1 MRDRVMQPG
10 QGGPAS
16 ARRPVAG
23 ERAEPPIVRAAMDLQ
38 KRAGNRSVAELVGRP
53 PGAPD
58 QHPLAALSIAGGR
71 SGSADAGGG
80 AVAPKGRAESATER
94 RAKPSAERSSPPLE
108 AILLPGIAAL
118 HANAMQRMQ
127 GTPGNRAGVGI
138 TVQRDPPTPTNIAGP
153 APAPVPA
160 DLQAFRDRGPMPAAA
175 VGQLIQPTPG
185 GGFQARYDPVAMNL
199 TVTMNVGMTF
209 VDGMSMSG
217 NRAVAGHASLNA
229 AATQINALPR
239 AERAAAVARWQWAGD
254 QETWMT
260 GYKANVTGAWN
271 SAGSGLQFQ
280 SSHPGWEAQLA
291 RVNIVVNTQ
300 NVTVAGPLPAG
311 ASTIPVGGRTHCNA
325 TIYKTP
331 DDNTDFG
338 ARGGGRDAAGQSL
351 LELGSGQT
359 VAHSHLLRQRVFFD
373 RGSVTLNAAAQ
384 SQLQNIIYSFQTPTG
399 GTGTRIDI
407 TGHAD
412 TVGASTAAG
421 ELRNQQI
428 SQQRAQAVAA
438 YLGATRVGG
447 NNLANAAARIKTTTG
462 TGSTGESRAAT
473 SRRVDIVMA
482 GGAGQNTAAHEFGHM
497 LGLQDEYASDPT
509 RTQGVVF
516 GTGQPVGTVH
526 PQDARSTAA
535 GLGNS
540 VYENNDNLMSLGS
553 TIRSPQYVTFMEAL
567 RTVTGSNEWRLKA

>member
-1 MRDRVMQPG
+1 MRDRVLQHDQGVLAPG
-10 QGGPAS
+10 KLPRKRGRSDA
-16 ARRPVAG
+16 PV
-23 ERAEPPIVRAAMDLQ
+23 VRAAMDLQ
-38 KRAGNRSVAELVGRP
+38 QRAGNRSVAELVARSHND
-53 PGAPD
+53 PD
-58 QHPLAALSIAGGR
+58 QDPLATLSSAGRMSAL
-71 SGSADAGGG
+71 ADAGGDDATISEEG
-80 AVAPKGRAESATER
+80 HAETA
-94 RAKPSAERSSPPLE
+94 AERSGPLL
-108 AILLPGIAAL
+108 AALLLPGMSAV
-118 HANAMQRMQ
+118 HANAIERMPKVQ
-127 GTPGNRAGVGI
+127 GNAAVARMVI
-138 TVQRDPPTPTNIAGP
+138 QRDPPTPTNIAGP
-153 APAPVPA
+153 APAAVPA

-175 VGQLIQPTPG
+175 QGQLIQPVPG
-185 GGFQARYDPVAMNL
+185 GGFQARYDPVGMNL

-209 VDGMSMSG
+209 VDGMSMNG
-217 NRAVAGHASLNA
+217 DLAVAGHASLNDA
-229 AATQINALPR
+229 ANQINALPR
-239 AERAAAVARWQWAGD
+239 SERAAAVERWKWAGD

-260 GYKANVTGAWN
+260 GYRANVTGAWN

-291 RVNIVVNTQ
+291 RINIVVNTQ
-300 NVTVAGPLPAG
+300 NVTVAGPVPAG
-311 ASTIPVGGRTHCNA
+311 ASSIPVGTGGTHCNA

-373 RGSVTLNAAAQ
+373 RGSVGLNATAQ
-384 SQLQNIIYSFQTPTG
+384 QELQDIIYSFQTPTG
-399 GTGTRIDI
+399 GTGTTIDI

-421 ELRNQQI
+421 EARNQRI
-428 SQQRAQAVAA
+428 SEQRAQAVAD
-438 YLGATRVGG
+438 YLKATRVGG
-447 NNLANAAARIKTTTG
+447 YNLVNAAARVKTTTG
-462 TGSTGESRAAT
+462 TGSAGESGAAS

-482 GGAGQNTAAHEFGHM
+482 GGAGQNQAAHEFGHM

-509 RTQGVVF
+509 RAQGKVF

-567 RTVTGSNEWRLKA
+567 RAVTGSNEWRLKA

>member
-1 MRDRVMQPG
+1 MRDRVLKPDQNVLAP
-10 QGGPAS
+10 QRLPAK
-16 ARRPVAG
+16 G
-23 ERAEPPIVRAAMDLQ
+23 ERSGAPVVRAAMDLQ
-38 KRAGNRSVAELVGRP
+38 QRAGNRSVAELVAP
-53 PGAPD
+53 PHERPD
-58 QHPLAALSIAGGR
+58 QTSPAALSGAGR
-71 SGSADAGGG
+71 ASAPADSGGG
-80 AVAPKGRAESATER
+80 DAVSAKGTAGAAP
-94 RAKPSAERSSPPLE
+94 ERSSPPLD
-108 AILLPGIAAL
+108 AILLPAL
-118 HANAMQRMQ
+118 SAIHANAMDRMPKEL
-127 GTPGNRAGVGI
+127 GSRAGPGI
-138 TVQRDPPTPTNIAGP
+138 MIQRDPPTPTNIAGP
-153 APAPVPA
+153 APAAVPA
-160 DLQAFRDRGPMPAAA
+160 DLQTFRDRGPMPAAT
-175 VGQLIQPTPG
+175 VGQLVQPTPG
-185 GGFQARYDPVAMNL
+185 GGFQARYDPVGMNL

-209 VDGMSMSG
+209 VDGMTLTG

-229 AATQINALPR
+229 AANQINALPR
-239 AERAAAVARWQWAGD
+239 SERAAAAAKWKWAGD

-260 GYKANVTGAWN
+260 GYKANVAGAWN

-291 RVNIVVNTQ
+291 RINIVVNTQ

-311 ASTIPVGGRTHCNA
+311 ASSIPAGSGGTHCNA

-373 RGSVTLNAAAQ
+373 RGSVALNAAAQ
-384 SQLQNIIYSFQTPTG
+384 GELQNIIYSFQTPTG
-399 GTGTRIDI
+399 GTGTSIDI

-412 TVGASTAAG
+412 TVGSRTAAG
-421 ELRNQQI
+421 ETRNQQI
-428 SQQRAQAVAA
+428 SQQRAQAVAD
-438 YLGATRVGG
+438 YLKATRVGG
-447 NNLANAAARIKTTTG
+447 NNLANAAARIKTTAG
-462 TGSTGESRAAT
+462 TGSTGETAAAA

-482 GGAGQNTAAHEFGHM
+482 GGAGQNQAAHEFGHM
-497 LGLQDEYASDPT
+497 LGLMDEYASDPT
-509 RTQGVVF
+509 GAQGKVF

-526 PQDARSTAA
+526 PQDARSTGA

-567 RTVTGSNEWRLKA
+567 RAVTGSNEWRLKA

>member
-1 MRDRVMQPG
+1 
-10 QGGPAS
+10 
-16 ARRPVAG
+16 
-23 ERAEPPIVRAAMDLQ
+23 
-38 KRAGNRSVAELVGRP
+38 
-53 PGAPD
+53 
-58 QHPLAALSIAGGR
+58 
-71 SGSADAGGG
+71 
-80 AVAPKGRAESATER
+80 
-94 RAKPSAERSSPPLE
+94 
-108 AILLPGIAAL
+108 
-118 HANAMQRMQ
+118 
-127 GTPGNRAGVGI
+127 
-138 TVQRDPPTPTNIAGP
+138 
-153 APAPVPA
+153 
-160 DLQAFRDRGPMPAAA
+160 
-175 VGQLIQPTPG
+175 
-185 GGFQARYDPVAMNL
+185 VAMTL

-209 VDGMSMSG
+209 VDGMSSSG

-229 AATQINALPR
+229 AANRINALPR
-239 AERAAAVARWQWAGD
+239 SERAAEVAKWKWAGD

-260 GYKANVTGAWN
+260 GYKANVAGAWN

-311 ASTIPVGGRTHCNA
+311 VSAIPAGAGGIHCNA

-373 RGSVTLNAAAQ
+373 RGSVTLNPAAQ
-384 SQLQNIIYSFQTPTG
+384 AELQNIIYSFQTPTG
-399 GTGTRIDI
+399 GAGTRIDI

-412 TVGASTAAG
+412 TVGAGTPAG
-421 ELRNQQI
+421 EARNQRI
-428 SQQRAQAVAA
+428 SEQRARAVAD
-438 YLGATRVGG
+438 YLKATRVGG
-447 NNLANAAARIKTTTG
+447 NNLANAAARVSTTTG
-462 TGSTGESRAAT
+462 TGSTGESNGAA
-473 SRRVDIVMA
+473 SRRVDLVFA
-482 GGAGQNTAAHEFGHM
+482 GGAGQNQAAHEFGHM

-509 RTQGVVF
+509 RAQGKIF
-516 GTGQPVGTVH
+516 GTGAPVGTVH

-567 RTVTGSNEWRLKA
+567 RAVTGSSEWRLKP

>member
-1 MRDRVMQPG
+1 MPRTRVTSRPSKAAKADPATSAKSPAEAAPERSGPLLEALLLPGMSAMHANALDRMQN
-10 QGGPAS
+10 
-16 ARRPVAG
+16 VF
-23 ERAEPPIVRAAMDLQ
+23 
-38 KRAGNRSVAELVGRP
+38 GNRAVARMMIQRDG
-53 PGAPD
+53 
-58 QHPLAALSIAGGR
+58 PLAPVGATPGVVPAAG
-71 SGSADAGGG
+71 AAAG
-80 AVAPKGRAESATER
+80 AVA
-94 RAKPSAERSSPPLE
+94 E
-108 AILLPGIAAL
+108 A
-118 HANAMQRMQ
+118 AM
-127 GTPGNRAGVGI
+127 
-138 TVQRDPPTPTNIAGP
+138 
-153 APAPVPA
+153 VPA

-185 GGFQARYDPVAMNL
+185 GGFQARYDPVGMNM

-229 AATQINALPR
+229 AANQINALPR
-239 AERAAAVARWQWAGD
+239 SARAAEVAKWKWAGD
-254 QETWMT
+254 QEAWMT

-280 SSHPGWEAQLA
+280 SSHAGWEAQLA
-291 RVNIVVNTQ
+291 RINVVVNTQ
-300 NVTVAGPLPAG
+300 NATVAGPLPAG
-311 ASTIPVGGRTHCNA
+311 ASSIPAGAGVTHCNA

-338 ARGGGRDAAGQSL
+338 ARGGGRDAGGQSL

-373 RGSVTLNAAAQ
+373 RGSVLLNSAAEGE
-384 SQLQNIIYSFQTPTG
+384 LQNIIYSFQTPTG
-399 GTGTRIDI
+399 GAGTTIDI

-412 TVGASTAAG
+412 TVGASTPAG
-421 ELRNQQI
+421 EARNQRI
-428 SQQRAQAVAA
+428 SEQRAQAVAD
-438 YLGATRVGG
+438 YLKATRVGG
-447 NNLANAAARIKTTTG
+447 NNLVNAAARVKTTIG
-462 TGSTGESRAAT
+462 SGSTGESGAAS
-473 SRRVDIVMA
+473 SRRVDIVMG
-482 GGAGQNTAAHEFGHM
+482 GGAGQNQAAHEFGHM

-509 RTQGVVF
+509 GAQGKVF

-567 RTVTGSNEWRLKA
+567 RAVTGSSEWRLKV

>member
-1 MRDRVMQPG
+1 MRDRVHRDQDGLAPG
-10 QGGPAS
+10 RLRVMRERSDAS
-16 ARRPVAG
+16 V
-23 ERAEPPIVRAAMDLQ
+23 VRAAMDLQ
-38 KRAGNRSVAELVGRP
+38 QRAGNGSVAELLARSRERP
-53 PGAPD
+53 SQD
-58 QHPLAALSIAGGR
+58 PLAAPSSAGR
-71 SGSADAGGG
+71 VSASADAGDG
-80 AVAPKGRAESATER
+80 AAAVSAKGPPEAAPELTG
-94 RAKPSAERSSPPLE
+94 PLLG
-108 AILLPGIAAL
+108 ALLLPGMSAI
-118 HANAMQRMQ
+118 HANVMDRMQ
-127 GTPGNRAGVGI
+127 KEPGNRAVAPI
-138 TVQRDPPTPTNIAGP
+138 TIQRDPPTPTNIAGP
-153 APAPVPA
+153 APAAVPA

-185 GGFQARYDPVAMNL
+185 GGFQARYDPVGMNL

-217 NRAVAGHASLNA
+217 DRAVAGHASLNA
-229 AATQINALPR
+229 AANQINAMPR
-239 AERAAAVARWQWAGD
+239 SERAAAVAKWKWAGD

-260 GYKANVTGAWN
+260 GYRANVTGAWN

-300 NVTVAGPLPAG
+300 NVTVAPPYPAG
-311 ASTIPVGGRTHCNA
+311 ASSIPAGAGRTHCNA

-373 RGSVTLNAAAQ
+373 RGSVALNATAQ
-384 SQLQNIIYSFQTPTG
+384 GALQNIIYSFQTPTG
-399 GTGTRIDI
+399 GAGTRIDI

-421 ELRNQQI
+421 ETRNQRI
-428 SQQRAQAVAA
+428 SEQRAQAVAD
-438 YLGATRVGG
+438 YLKATRVGG

-462 TGSTGESRAAT
+462 TGSTGESAAAS

-509 RTQGVVF
+509 RAQGVVF

-526 PQDARSTAA
+526 PQDARSAAA

-567 RTVTGSNEWRLKA
+567 RAVTGSNEWRLKV

>member
-1 MRDRVMQPG
+1 MRDRVPKPHQDALAPG
-10 QGGPAS
+10 
-16 ARRPVAG
+16 RLPVA
-23 ERAEPPIVRAAMDLQ
+23 REPSDAPVVRAAMDLQ
-38 KRAGNRSVAELVGRP
+38 RRAGNRTVAELVAPRRGRP
-53 PGAPD
+53 D
-58 QHPLAALSIAGGR
+58 RNPLATLASAGRPRAQAAAGSGPAAGSVKKAGGAAPER
-71 SGSADAGGG
+71 AG
-80 AVAPKGRAESATER
+80 
-94 RAKPSAERSSPPLE
+94 PPLD
-108 AILLPGIAAL
+108 AILAPAMAAV
-118 HANAMQRMQ
+118 HANAMDRTQASL
-127 GTPGNRAGVGI
+127 GDPAAAGVMI
-138 TVQRDPPTPTNIAGP
+138 QREPPTPTNIAGP

-175 VGQLIQPTPG
+175 VGQLVQPAPG
-185 GGFQARYDPVAMNL
+185 GGFQARYDPVGMNL

-209 VDGMSMSG
+209 VDGMTLTGS
-217 NRAVAGHASLNA
+217 RAVAGHASLNA
-229 AATQINALPR
+229 AANQINALPR
-239 AERAAAVARWQWAGD
+239 SERAAAVAKWKWAGD

-260 GYKANVTGAWN
+260 GYRANVASAWN

-300 NVTVAGPLPAG
+300 NVTMPPPYPAG
-311 ASTIPVGGRTHCNA
+311 ASAIPAGAGRTHCNA

-373 RGSVTLNAAAQ
+373 RGSVTLNPTAQ
-384 SQLQNIIYSFQTPTG
+384 AELQNIIYSFQTPTG
-399 GTGTRIDI
+399 AAGTRIDI

-412 TVGASTAAG
+412 TVGSGTPAG
-421 ELRNQQI
+421 EARNQRI
-428 SQQRAQAVAA
+428 SEQRARAVAD
-438 YLGATRVGG
+438 YLKATRVGG
-447 NNLANAAARIKTTTG
+447 NNLANAAARVSTTTG
-462 TGSTGESRAAT
+462 TGSTGESDAAS
-473 SRRVDIVMA
+473 SRRVDLVFA
-482 GGAGQNTAAHEFGHM
+482 GGAGQNQAAHEFGHM

-509 RTQGVVF
+509 RAQGKIF
-516 GTGQPVGTVH
+516 GTGAPVGTVH

-567 RTVTGSNEWRLKA
+567 RAVTGSTEWRLKP